1 MKCANE
7 IIALRER
14 ANVEYEMEQKR
25 LDDLCRQEYATII
38 TNTVRFCNEIVDGK
52 LTERAKGREPLKVS
66 IILSTTHCDRLNH
79 KLARYISPDGKYANG
94 DTAYCYAR
102 GWGFLDIDVL
112 CDYLKKHCYSVSV
125 VASETRIYGLGF
137 QDTLTLDVSVPKDL
151 PCN

>member
-14 ANVEYEMEQKR
+14 ANVEYEMEQR
-25 LDDLCRQEYATII
+25 QLDDLCRQEYATII

-52 LTERAKGREPLKVS
+52 LTERAKDREPLKVS
-66 IILSTTHCDRLNH
+66 IILTPINCDRLNH
-79 KLARYISPDGKYANG
+79 RLVRYISPDGTYANG
-94 DTAYCYAR
+94 DTAHCYAR
-102 GWGFLDIDVL
+102 GWGYLDIDVL

-125 VASETRIYGLGF
+125 VTSQTRIYGLGLK
-137 QDTLTLDVSVPKDL
+137 DTLTLDVSVPKNL